1 MLLYIRN
8 VFIAKEAIMRV
19 KELREEHGWS
29 MRNLAREAGVS
40 LDTVQAMEH
49 GSRPHRPS
57 SVKRVADAL
66 GVSVGELKGTTSRSQ
81 LQPVYLTSG
90 DRVPAGA
97 MALVVRGGDM

>member
-1 MLLYIRN
+1 
-8 VFIAKEAIMRV
+8 MRV
-19 KELREEHGWS
+19 KELREEQGWS
-29 MRNLAREAGVS
+29 MRDLAKEAGVS

-49 GSRPHRPS
+49 SSRPHRPS
-57 SVKRVADAL
+57 SVKKVADAL

-97 MALVVRGGDM
+97 MALLIKGGDM

>member
-1 MLLYIRN
+1 
-8 VFIAKEAIMRV
+8 MRV

-29 MRNLAREAGVS
+29 MRDLAREAEVS

-57 SVKRVADAL
+57 SVKKVADAL
-66 GVSVGELKGTTSRSQ
+66 GVSVGELKGTTSRSK
-81 LQPVYLTSG
+81 LQPVYLKPG
-90 DRVPAGA
+90 DRVPTAA

>member
-1 MLLYIRN
+1 
-8 VFIAKEAIMRV
+8 MRV

-29 MRNLAREAGVS
+29 MRDLAKEAGVS

-57 SVKRVADAL
+57 SVKKVADPL
-66 GVSVGELKGTTSRSQ
+66 GVSVGELKGTTSRSK

-97 MALVVRGGDM
+97 VALVVRGGEM

>member
-1 MLLYIRN
+1 M
-8 VFIAKEAIMRV
+8 FIAKEAIMRV

-29 MRNLAREAGVS
+29 MRDLAREAGVS

-66 GVSVGELKGTTSRSQ
+66 GVSVRELKRTTSPRSE
-81 LQPVYLTSG
+81 LQPVYLRAG
-90 DRVPAGA
+90 DSVPAGA
-97 MALVVRGGDM
+97 MALLIKGGDM

>member
-1 MLLYIRN
+1 LLRRLT
-8 VFIAKEAIMRV
+8 MRV

-29 MRNLAREAGVS
+29 MRDLAREAGVS

-57 SVKRVADAL
+57 SVKKVADAL
-66 GVSVGELKGTTSRSQ
+66 GVSVGDLKGTTSRSQ
-81 LQPVYLTSG
+81 LQPIYLTPG

-97 MALVVRGGDM
+97 MALVVEGGDM

>member
-1 MLLYIRN
+1 
-8 VFIAKEAIMRV
+8 MRV

-29 MRNLAREAGVS
+29 MRDLAKEAGVS

-57 SVKRVADAL
+57 SVKKVADAL
-66 GVSVGELKGTTSRSQ
+66 GVSVRYLKGTASRSI
-81 LQPVYLTSG
+81 LQPVFLTSG

-97 MALVVRGGDM
+97 MALVVKGGDM

>member
-1 MLLYIRN
+1 MW
-8 VFIAKEAIMRV
+8 V

-29 MRNLAREAGVS
+29 MRDLAREAGVS

-57 SVKRVADAL
+57 SVKKVADAL
-66 GVSVGELKGTTSRSQ
+66 GVSVRELKGTTSRSE

-97 MALVVRGGDM
+97 MALVVRGGEM

>member
-1 MLLYIRN
+1 
-8 VFIAKEAIMRV
+8 MRV

-29 MRNLAREAGVS
+29 MRDLAREAGVS

-57 SVKRVADAL
+57 SVKKVADAL
-66 GVSVGELKGTTSRSQ
+66 GVSVRDLKGTASRSE

-90 DRVPAGA
+90 DRVPVGA
-97 MALVVRGGDM
+97 MALVVKGGDM

>member
-1 MLLYIRN
+1 
-8 VFIAKEAIMRV
+8 MRV

-29 MRNLAREAGVS
+29 MRELAREARVS

-57 SVKRVADAL
+57 SVKKVADTL
-66 GVSVGELKGTTSRSQ
+66 GVSVRDLKGTTSRSE
-81 LQPVYLTSG
+81 LHPIYLKAG

-97 MALVVRGGDM
+97 MALVVRGGEV